1 MRTFKS
7 LRETYMSNNTVQTDD
22 VPDDP
27 MAFVEIKPKKSKISN
42 KENESNPVKE
52 QRSLHYGSKH
62 SVPVP
67 RKPKDEYESKVEK
80 YLKKKYTKES
90 VVPDSMRGK
99 QKPYVSSDG
108 KGNHEVLGNSGQ
120 TKASFTR
127 KEHGMEAKNKAI
139 VHLKKNYD
147 TYMKEESISE
157 TKSAPK
163 GYHFTSDGKLKR
175 GDADA
180 DGDGGPKLRSDPL
193 DKQRSK
199 VPAVSE
205 ESNTHRALRDKAMKL
220 SNKIDSIV
228 KSGGRVGLYD
238 PLSIQHKIVQLRIK
252 KAKQKVSEEAELDE
266 SDLHSQFAAFAASR
280 GGKMTTSAERKQTT
294 ADMMAKRAKEAAS
307 RPKTEPQK
315 TTPYKPLG
323 GRDEMSGR
331 SYSESIDQI
340 DELKTGTLLRY
351 HSKAGKSGL
360 EAGMRAAKSL
370 DADNYVSAIP
380 DLNKRDKRMKGQM
393 QAMSKIQKRYATDEA
408 TGDNRFDSIMKTIKK
423 GTAKQATADRKEQ
436 RQQSQQ
442 RARDAF
448 GPNPAAGLGIRKSN
462 VREGV
467 DLNKVWESIRTP
479 SFEDEIEI
487 EVIDEAALKLKSDKI
502 MADEIKAHKASMRKE

>member
-42 KENESNPVKE
+42 KENESNLVKE
-52 QRSLHYGSKH
+52 QRSVHYGSKH

-90 VVPDSMRGK
+90 VVPDSMKGK

-120 TKASFTR
+120 TKATFTR

-147 TYMKEESISE
+147 TYMKEESIFE
-157 TKSAPK
+157 TKGAPK
-163 GYHFTSDGKLKR
+163 GFHFTSDGKLKR

-205 ESNTHRALRDKAMKL
+205 ESNTHSALRDKAMKIG
-220 SNKIDSIV
+220 NKIDSIV
-228 KSGGRVGLYD
+228 KSGGRVGLND
-238 PLSIQHKIVQLRIK
+238 PLSIQHKIIQLRIQ
-252 KAKQKVSEEAELDE
+252 KAKQKVSEEAQLEESELEE

-307 RPKTEPQK
+307 RPKAEPQK

-331 SYSESIDQI
+331 SYSEEVDQVDGNL
-340 DELKTGTLLRY
+340 DETWYKTGKEATHMATGQKTYEYQKVDKEGKPTGERHY
-351 HSKAGKSGL
+351 RNAGGKVLGEESV
-360 EAGMRAAKSL
+360 A
-370 DADNYVSAIP
+370 
-380 DLNKRDKRMKGQM
+380 
-393 QAMSKIQKRYATDEA
+393 EA

-467 DLNKVWESIRTP
+467 DLNKVWDSIRTP

-487 EVIDEAALKLKSDKI
+487 EVMDEAALKLKSDKM